1 MKQTDELASR
11 IEAAYY
17 NAYWNGAS
25 KHKKSL
31 QSVINKLYQQA
42 RKTTKK
48 REPIDIKALEKEF
61 AEMEE
66 LRKYGRIKK

>member
-31 QSVINKLYQQA
+31 QSVINKLYQGS
-42 RKTTKK
+42 RKSKK
-48 REPIDIKALEKEF
+48 KAKPIDIKALEKEF

-66 LRKYGRIKK
+66 LRKYGGVKK